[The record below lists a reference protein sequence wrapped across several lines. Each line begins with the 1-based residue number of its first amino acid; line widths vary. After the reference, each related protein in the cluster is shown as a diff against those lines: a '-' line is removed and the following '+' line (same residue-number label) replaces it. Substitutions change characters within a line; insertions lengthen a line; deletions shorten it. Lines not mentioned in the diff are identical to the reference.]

1 MTTKTKVKSIA
12 LISRSIDHLE
22 QSINSINSFDSIN
35 SLGHPSKIEL
45 NVALIK
51 MDMAKR
57 ILSEELL
64 HLRATPVN
72 HQ

>member
-22 QSINSINSFDSIN
+22 QSINSIDSIN